1 MSNSRTRMAAIAGSL
16 ALSLSVALAPGAM
29 ATSESP
35 EAAVEGLLAA
45 IEAKDFEALPSFF
58 TPELADEMGGLDF
71 ASVAEEMPEG
81 LDAQM
86 FLDALLFETEII
98 KLEVL
103 SQSDTEAVVALEG
116 TMSMGVNA
124 EALTPFI
131 EALVDMS
138 GMEVTDENIEMFS
151 AMMMA
156 EFEAESEDISEEIS
170 LVLGED
176 GSWLINSELG
186 GDDEMMVEDMS
197 GEDSSEE
204 MTEETTEE
212 MTEEESGE
220 GDA

>member
-86 FLDALLFETEII
+86 FLDALLFE
-98 KLEVL
+98 
-103 SQSDTEAVVALEG
+103 
-116 TMSMGVNA
+116 
-124 EALTPFI
+124 
-131 EALVDMS
+131 
-138 GMEVTDENIEMFS
+138 
-151 AMMMA
+151 
-156 EFEAESEDISEEIS
+156 FEAESEDISEEIS
-170 LVLGED
+170 LVLADD
-176 GSWLINSELG
+176 GCWLINSELG

-197 GEDSSEE
+197 SEDSSDE